1 MVCGVLIPKPERASE
16 KKMTTQQTKKM
27 LMAKQV
33 ELRSSQVR
41 REDIAIVKN
50 AEVLDEI
57 QQNADRTL
65 ALDSMTRNW
74 ETASLVADALHR
86 LEEGS
91 YGTCVECEEEISAKR
106 LAAIPWAKYCIA
118 CQERADHSAPQT
130 DWAKAA

>member
-1 MVCGVLIPKPERASE
+1 
-16 KKMTTQQTKKM
+16 MTTQQTKKI
-27 LMAKQV
+27 LTAKQV

-74 ETASLVADALHR
+74 ETASLVWEALRR
-86 LEEGS
+86 LDEGT
-91 YGTCVECEEEISAKR
+91 YGICVECDEEISAKR

-118 CQERADHSAPQT
+118 CQERADHAALDTEWS
-130 DWAKAA
+130 KAA

>member
-1 MVCGVLIPKPERASE
+1 
-16 KKMTTQQTKKM
+16 MTTQQTKKM

-33 ELRSSQVR
+33 ELRSSQIR

-74 ETASLVADALHR
+74 ETASLVSEALYR

-91 YGTCVECEEEISAKR
+91 YGTCAECDEEISAKR

-118 CQERADHSAPQT
+118 CQERADHSSTDT

>member
-1 MVCGVLIPKPERASE
+1 
-16 KKMTTQQTKKM
+16 MTTQQTKKI

-91 YGTCVECEEEISAKR
+91 YGTCVECDEEISAKR

-118 CQERADHSAPQT
+118 CQERADHSASET